1 MKEMKE
7 FSVIDAIRNE
17 NEEMIGVILKGGQK
31 LMISEWE
38 HQTLAS
44 FKNVLFKVPQKGPF
58 SKLVEKATSL
68 KRTGEIIQ
76 LPSYWRFG
84 VKVEEVLV
92 TRSFKFIGDKHN
104 EFLTR
109 ARMPFGHETVGDI
122 DICLAENKKT
132 GEKRLILN
140 YLLTLENVNKKA
152 EHFVKIGGKQTA
164 KTIQEFEIP
173 GTSEKILINGI

>member
-1 MKEMKE
+1 MKE
-7 FSVIDAIRNE
+7 FQVIEGIRNNKDE
-17 NEEMIGVILKGGQK
+17 LIGVIIEGGKK

-44 FKNVLFKVPQKGPF
+44 FKNVIFRVPEKGPF
-58 SKLVEKATSL
+58 SKLIKKPISL
-68 KRTGEIIQ
+68 KRTGEVIQ

-84 VKVEEVLV
+84 IKVGKNLL
-92 TRSFKFIGDKHN
+92 TRSFKFVEDKHN

-109 ARMPFGHETVGDI
+109 TRMPFGHETIGDV

-132 GEKRLILN
+132 GERRLILN
-140 YLLTLENVNKKA
+140 YLLTLENDTKKA
-152 EHFVKIGGKQTA
+152 EHFIKIGGKLSA

-173 GTSEKILINGI
+173 GTSEKILINRI

>member
-1 MKEMKE
+1 MKE
-7 FSVIDAIRNE
+7 FAVIDAIRNDQD
-17 NEEMIGVILKGGQK
+17 EMIGVILEGGQK

-58 SKLVEKATSL
+58 SKFVDKAVSL

-84 VKVEEVLV
+84 IKVEKTIL
-92 TRSFKFIGDKHN
+92 TRSFKFIEDKHK

-109 ARMPFGHETVGDI
+109 ARMPFGHETIGDVE
-122 DICLAENKKT
+122 ICLAENKKT

-140 YLLTLENVNKKA
+140 YLLILENDSKKA
-152 EHFVKIGGKQTA
+152 EHFIKIGGKVSA
-164 KTIQEFEIP
+164 KTIREFNIP